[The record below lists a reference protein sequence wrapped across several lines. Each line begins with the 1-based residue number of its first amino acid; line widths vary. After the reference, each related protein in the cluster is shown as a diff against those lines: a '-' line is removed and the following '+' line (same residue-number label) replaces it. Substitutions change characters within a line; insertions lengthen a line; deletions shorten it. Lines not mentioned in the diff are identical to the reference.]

1 MIPALKSKSV
11 TRKVLYL
18 PVKFVFDRRP
28 TLMKIRSLIWSPS
41 ICPGSRAGLLAC
53 GLVFALVFLSSVEV
67 VNAQQ
72 KISKRYPGG
81 KNVRIELRNISGTVV
96 VESWNKDE
104 IRLTAIIE
112 SKKANVVPKQVD
124 ECLMIDVMSDNRGR
138 GDVGDVN
145 FRLQVPVNSS
155 VDLETVRGN
164 ISVSN
169 IRGRSVRAHVS
180 SEGDIELSNIVAEQV
195 VAQNV
200 IGNIFFDGEFSS
212 GGTYEFKST
221 KGDITIRIPGN
232 SAFRLVAA
240 SPTRQIKLNDFWNN
254 GFKTQDG
261 RKYVG
266 DVGDGRSSV
275 SVTNFSGQIT
285 FLRK

>member
-1 MIPALKSKSV
+1 MRIRLL
-11 TRKVLYL
+11 TQ
-18 PVKFVFDRRP
+18 RRRFGARLLVIGAFL
-28 TLMKIRSLIWSPS
+28 TMVSLATA
-41 ICPGSRAGLLAC
+41 GS
-53 GLVFALVFLSSVEV
+53 

-72 KISKRYPGG
+72 QLSKRYPGG
-81 KNVRIELRNISGTVV
+81 KNVRVELRNISGTIV
-96 VESWNKDE
+96 VESWNKNE
-104 IRLTAIIE
+104 IRLTATIE
-112 SKKANVVPKQVD
+112 SKKAQVD
-124 ECLMIDVMSDNRGR
+124 PKLVNECLMVDVMSDNRGR

-145 FRLQVPVNSS
+145 FKLQVPVNSS
-155 VDLETVRGN
+155 VDVETRRGN

-169 IRGRSVRAHVS
+169 IRSGLVRAHVS
-180 SEGDIELSNIVAEQV
+180 SEGDIELTNISATQV

>member
-1 MIPALKSKSV
+1 MREIGFWTSPTPMKLS
-11 TRKVLYL
+11 YL
-18 PVKFVFDRRP
+18 ILRP
-28 TLMKIRSLIWSPS
+28 LA
-41 ICPGSRAGLLAC
+41 RAGL
-53 GLVFALVFLSSVEV
+53 FALPAIMVISCLLPSQGQ
-67 VNAQQ
+67 AQQ
-72 KISKRYPGG
+72 KMSKRYPAG
-81 KNVRIELRNISGTVV
+81 KNVRISLKNISGTIV

-104 IRLTAIIE
+104 IRLSATIE
-112 SKKANVVPKQVD
+112 SPNAHVVPKQVD
-124 ECLMIDVMSDNRGR
+124 ENLVVDVMNDNRGR

-145 FRLQVPVNSS
+145 FKLQVPVNSS
-155 VDLETVRGN
+155 VDLETRRGN
-164 ISVSN
+164 IYVSN
-169 IRGRSVRAHVS
+169 LRSGSVRAHVS
-180 SEGDIELSNIVAEQV
+180 SEGDIELSNINASQV
-195 VAQNV
+195 VAQNT
-200 IGNIFFDGEFSS
+200 IGNIFFYGEFTG

-240 SPTRQIKLNDFWNN
+240 SPAKRIALGDFWNN

>member
-1 MIPALKSKSV
+1 MKTSSL
-11 TRKVLYL
+11 TW
-18 PVKFVFDRRP
+18 RP
-28 TLMKIRSLIWSPS
+28 
-41 ICPGSRAGLLAC
+41 SRAGLLATA
-53 GLVFALVFLSSVEV
+53 ALFTV
-67 VNAQQ
+67 VCLPTFVQAQQ
-72 KISKRYPGG
+72 RMSKRYPAG
-81 KNVRIELRNISGTVV
+81 KNVRIELKNISGTIV

-104 IRLTAIIE
+104 IRLSATME
-112 SKKANVVPKQVD
+112 SSSAHVVPRQID
-124 ECLMIDVMSDNRGR
+124 ESLVVDVMNDNRGR
-138 GDVGDVN
+138 GDVGDIN
-145 FRLQVPVNSS
+145 FKLQVPANSS
-155 VDLETVRGN
+155 VDLETRRGQITVVN
-164 ISVSN
+164 L
-169 IRGRSVRAHVS
+169 RGASVRAHVS
-180 SEGDIELSNIVAEQV
+180 TEGDIELTNITASQV
-195 VAQNV
+195 VAQNT
-200 IGNIFFDGEFSS
+200 IGNIFFDGEFST

-240 SPTRQIKLNDFWNN
+240 SPAKRIALGDFWNN

>member
-1 MIPALKSKSV
+1 MR
-11 TRKVLYL
+11 TRL
-18 PVKFVFDRRP
+18 FTRRRP
-28 TLMKIRSLIWSPS
+28 DCRRVLAIGAILTLISLAVTVS
-41 ICPGSRAGLLAC
+41 
-53 GLVFALVFLSSVEV
+53 
-67 VNAQQ
+67 AQQ

-81 KNVRIELRNISGTVV
+81 KNVRIELKNISGKIV
-96 VESWNKDE
+96 VESWDKNE
-104 IRLTAIIE
+104 IRLSAIIE
-112 SKKANVVPKQVD
+112 SKGANVTPRQVND
-124 ECLMIDVMSDNRGR
+124 CILIDVMSDNRGR
-138 GDVGDVN
+138 GDVGEIN
-145 FRLQVPVNSS
+145 FKLQVPVNSS
-155 VDLETVRGN
+155 VDVETRRGDIN
-164 ISVSN
+164 ISN
-169 IRGRSVRAHVS
+169 IRSDLVRAHVS
-180 SEGDIELSNIVAEQV
+180 SEGDIELVNISATQV
-195 VAQNV
+195 VAHNV
-200 IGNIFFDGEFSS
+200 IGNIFFDGEFSG
-212 GGTYEFKST
+212 GGTYEFKSN